1 MKGVVVT
8 TKGDLSIRDFQA
20 PLYRSVGEAVGGYIE
35 TVHPRGLSDPYV
47 MIVNEEGLLEGLKPN
62 VVGSYLYG
70 THLHGQP
77 IVGDIVFMKVG
88 YVGIERDILGLE
100 DAEIEEIKK
109 LVEPMTSKLKDP
121 AWITGQIEKME
132 GGEPNDV
139 LFHLWML

>member
-109 LVEPMTSKLKDP
+109 LVEPMISKIKDP

>member
-8 TKGDLSIRDFQA
+8 TKGDLSIRDFQV
-20 PLYRSVGEAVGGYIE
+20 PLYRSAGEAVGGYIE

-109 LVEPMTSKLKDP
+109 LVEPMISKIKDP

>member
-8 TKGDLSIRDFQA
+8 TKGDLSIRDFQV

-35 TVHPRGLSDPYV
+35 IVHPRGLSDPYV

>member
-8 TKGDLSIRDFQA
+8 TKGDLSIRDFQV

-109 LVEPMTSKLKDP
+109 LVEPMISKIKDP